1 MPRELVEF
9 LLPNPAIN
17 RLLLLGDV
25 VVLAAI
31 GWAFRTVLGLLVSIP
46 LTFLGLIWLGMATN
60 DFFLALVLFHLICGM
75 FGLLTLRR
83 HRQRWVAIMAGG
95 LLIGAPLLGL
105 LT

>member
-1 MPRELVEF
+1 MPNEFAEF
-9 LLPNPAIN
+9 LLPNPLIN

-31 GWAFRTVLGLLVSIP
+31 GWAFRTALGLLVSIP
-46 LTFLGLIWLGMATN
+46 LTFFGLIWLGM
-60 DFFLALVLFHLICGM
+60 
-75 FGLLTLRR
+75 GLLTLRR

>member
-1 MPRELVEF
+1 MPNEFAEF
-9 LLPNPAIN
+9 LLPNPLIN

-31 GWAFRTVLGLLVSIP
+31 GWAFRTALGLLVSIP
-46 LTFLGLIWLGMATN
+46 LTLLGLIWLGMATN

-75 FGLLTLRR
+75 IGLLTLRR